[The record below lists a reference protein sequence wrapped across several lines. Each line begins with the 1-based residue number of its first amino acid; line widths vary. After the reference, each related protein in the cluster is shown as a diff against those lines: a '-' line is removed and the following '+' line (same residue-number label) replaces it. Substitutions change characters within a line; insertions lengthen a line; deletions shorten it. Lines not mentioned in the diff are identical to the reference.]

1 MHAVL
6 AAFQTAELCALA
18 GVDRSTAIR
27 WKNGTSRCPPAVVK
41 LAQLRILGDA
51 AALLG
56 ADWDGFTFGRDG
68 LLYADG
74 WRRGFSA
81 GEIRAMPYVYG
92 ELFVRRT
99 EAAQLTLALRAQQPA
114 GTGALAR
121 LADEIEHAS
130 DQQPI
135 LPAHASVLSA

>member
-27 WKNGTSRCPPAVVK
+27 WRNGTSRCPPAVVK

-51 AALLG
+51 SALLG
-56 ADWDGFTFGRDG
+56 PDWDGFTFGRDG

-99 EAAQLTLALRAQQPA
+99 ECEQLTAALRAQQPA
-114 GTGALAR
+114 GHSALAR
-121 LADEIEHAS
+121 LAHQVKHAGE
-130 DQQPI
+130 DDPV
-135 LPAHASVLSA
+135 LPAHAVASG